1 MSNGTV
7 YVVDDDRSVCTSL
20 RRLLS
25 AHGYTVETFLSPSD
39 FLRAYRAPEAPASV
53 VLDIGFPGMDGLEFQ
68 EQLASVA
75 ALPIVFLSGTSD
87 IAKGVRAMKKG
98 AVDFLSKPV
107 DQDILLEAVRQAIAK
122 DRTDR
127 SRRAWCQDLRLRWEQ
142 LTPREKEVA
151 GLVVT
156 GMLNKQVG
164 LRLHVSEK
172 TVKVHRA
179 RVMEKMQADSVA
191 DLVRMVDAVRDGD
204 CAASA

>member
-7 YVVDDDRSVCTSL
+7 YVIDDDRSVCSAL
-20 RRLLS
+20 RRLLAS
-25 AHGYTVETFLSPSD
+25 HGYSVETFLSPSD
-39 FLRAYRAPEAPASV
+39 FLRAYRSPETAACV
-53 VLDIGFPGMDGLEFQ
+53 VLDVGFPGMDGLEFQ

-107 DQDILLEAVRQAIAK
+107 AEDVLLPAIEQAIAK
-122 DRTDR
+122 DLADR
-127 SRRAWCQDLRLRWEQ
+127 SRREWQQDLRVRWEQ

-151 GLVVT
+151 GLVVS

-191 DLVRMVDAVRDGD
+191 DLVRMVDAVGGRGV
-204 CAASA
+204 

>member
-1 MSNGTV
+1 MTEAAV
-7 YVVDDDRSVCTSL
+7 YVIDDDRSVCNAL
-20 RRLLS
+20 RRLLT

-39 FLRAYRAPEAPASV
+39 FLRAYHPPETAACV
-53 VLDIGFPGMDGLEFQ
+53 VLDVGFPNMDGLEFQ
-68 EQLASVA
+68 EQLGSIA

-107 DQDILLEAVRQAIAK
+107 AEEVLLEAVEHAIRK
-122 DRTDR
+122 DRAER
-127 SRRAWCQDLRLRWEQ
+127 HRREWQHDLQRRWEQ
-142 LTPREKEVA
+142 LTPREREVA
-151 GLVVT
+151 ALVVS

-179 RVMEKMQADSVA
+179 RVMEKMQAESVA
-191 DLVRMVDAVRDGD
+191 DLVRMVDAVGGREGG
-204 CAASA
+204 

>member
-7 YVVDDDRSVCTSL
+7 FVVDDDRSVCMSL

-25 AHGYTVETFLSPSD
+25 SHGYAVETFLSPSD
-39 FLRAYRAPEAPASV
+39 FLRAYRPPEAPACV
-53 VLDIGFPGMDGLEFQ
+53 VLDVGFPGMDGLEFQ
-68 EQLASVA
+68 EQFASVA
-75 ALPIVFLSGTSD
+75 ALPIVFVSGTSD
-87 IAKGVRAMKKG
+87 ISKGVRAMKKG
-98 AVDFLSKPV
+98 AIDFLTKPV
-107 DQDILLEAVRQAIAK
+107 DEEVLLDAVGQAVAK
-122 DRTDR
+122 DGADRT
-127 SRRAWCQDLRLRWEQ
+127 RRAWCQDLRLRWDQ

-179 RVMEKMQADSVA
+179 RVMEKMQAESVA

-204 CAASA
+204 CAEKE